1 MNEAIKEAIRNIDAA
16 INETTR
22 DLQDRKKARTPHDLL
37 TLFRFPSMEAM
48 GIARAAE
55 VFERTLE
62 LIHRYIEAG
71 MRVNLTGIGE

>member
-1 MNEAIKEAIRNIDAA
+1 MNEAIEEAIRNIDAA

-22 DLQDRKKARTPHDLL
+22 DLHDRKKPRTPHDLL

-48 GIARAAE
+48 SIARAAE